1 MSRARLIVQI
11 PLAIGLVAAV
21 AGCAAQSSP
30 GWTFEPA
37 PSVTPAPS
45 ESAGASASAVPSASA
60 EASASAGASASPGGS
75 QAAGA
80 TIKIAAQN
88 IQYDQSTLTAPANTS
103 FVIEF
108 TNNDAGVPHNVTI
121 KDQSGQDVFKGD
133 IFNGVDTKQ
142 YQVPALKAGTY
153 TFYCAVHPNM
163 TGTLTVQ

>member
-1 MSRARLIVQI
+1 MSRARLIVTVT
-11 PLAIGLVAAV
+11 LFLGVVAAV

-45 ESAGASASAVPSASA
+45 ESASASNSAAPSAS
-60 EASASAGASASPGGS
+60 EAPSSSAGASSSPGGS
-75 QAAGA
+75 QAAG
-80 TIKIAAQN
+80 TTLKIAAQN
-88 IQYDQSTLTAPANTS
+88 IQYDQSTLSAPANTA

-142 YQVPALKAGTY
+142 YQVPALQPGTY